1 MGEVKFLCSDVN
13 MKSGSLNMKSGQV
26 YCYSI
31 RSFVLS
37 LLKLKILHV
46 LTLVF
51 VLLFLPHRSDV
62 VEGVIPEDM
71 VEECTN
77 KRQELIGT

>member
-1 MGEVKFLCSDVN
+1 MCSDVN
-13 MKSGSLNMKSGQV
+13 MKSMWIAKHEEWTG
-26 YCYSI
+26 
-31 RSFVLS
+31 VL
-37 LLKLKILHV
+37 LLYKELCALFKLKILHV

-51 VLLFLPHRSDV
+51 VLLFLPQRSDV